1 MNEPVVVQPKPALL
15 SKMVWLGIILT
26 LSGIIPL
33 VADILRKSVID
44 PADVV
49 LLFGG
54 VLAVV
59 LRVWFT
65 DVPIA

>member
-1 MNEPVVVQPKPALL
+1 
-15 SKMVWLGIILT
+15 MVWLGIILT